1 MAALASSAPD
11 VWAPA
16 PGASL
21 ATPGTL
27 SDAYAECTRIARASG
42 SSFYQAFRLL
52 PDERRRGLEAL
63 YAWCRVV
70 DDAADESADP
80 PAALAAWRDEL
91 GRAFANAATRS
102 VTIALADTV
111 RRFDIPPRH
120 LDEILTGVEMDL
132 HRRRYETFEELRR
145 YCYHVAGAVGL
156 ATIPILGCRDER
168 SRAYAEALGIA
179 LQLTNI
185 LRDLAEDAERGRI
198 YLPLEDLRRF
208 GYGEREL
215 LTHARNAA
223 FRELIKFECGRAGEL
238 YRIARRSLTAT
249 DRRALAAAE
258 AMRLVYQRVLRRI
271 EARPEIVFGPRVGVP
286 RWEKGVCLAVAWLR
300 AGYSRGREPS

>member
-1 MAALASSAPD
+1 VTALASSAPD
-11 VWAPA
+11 DVREPVANPVSA
-16 PGASL
+16 ERA
-21 ATPGTL
+21 AL
-27 SDAYAECTRIARASG
+27 SDAYAECARIARASG

-63 YAWCRVV
+63 YAWCRVI
-70 DDAADESADP
+70 DDAADECADP
-80 PAALAAWRDEL
+80 AKALAGWRDEL
-91 GRAFANAATRS
+91 GRALAGTATRP
-102 VTIALADTV
+102 VTIALADAV
-111 RRFDIPPRH
+111 RRFGIPPRH

-132 HRRRYETFEELRR
+132 ARRRYETFEDLRR
-145 YCYHVAGAVGL
+145 YCYHVASAVGL

-168 SRAYAEALGIA
+168 SRGYAEALGIA

-208 GYGEREL
+208 GYGERDL
-215 LTHARNAA
+215 VTHVRNAA
-223 FRELIKFECGRAGEL
+223 FRRLIGFECERAEEL
-238 YRIARRSLTAT
+238 YGVAGKSLVAA
-249 DRRALAAAE
+249 DRRALAPAE

-271 EARPEIVFGPRVGVP
+271 AARPEIVFGPRVGVP

-300 AGYSRGREPS
+300 GGGWGRDRS